1 MTKGTFCVTPF
12 LVDLLKK
19 KIIQEGYDFDYV
31 VVLIYIYMYVTL
43 HFIFKY
49 FLPSDSRSR

>member
-1 MTKGTFCVTPF
+1 MFSGNQTTMTKGTFCVTSF

-19 KIIQEGYDFDYV
+19 KIIQEGYDYV

-43 HFIFKY
+43 HCIFKY
-49 FLPSDSRSR
+49 F

>member
-1 MTKGTFCVTPF
+1 MAKGTFCVTPF

-31 VVLIYIYMYVTL
+31 VVLIYIYM
-43 HFIFKY
+43 
-49 FLPSDSRSR
+49 